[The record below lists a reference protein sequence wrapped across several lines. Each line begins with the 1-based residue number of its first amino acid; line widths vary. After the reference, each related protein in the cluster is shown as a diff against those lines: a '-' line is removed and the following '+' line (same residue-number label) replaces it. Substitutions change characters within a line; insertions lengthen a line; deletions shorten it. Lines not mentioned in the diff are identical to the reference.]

1 MVPCKDR
8 GNYNVPKEIAEKIK
22 EYLLSVF
29 MGEDK
34 ENLSEI
40 VENKLRMNE
49 KLKQISNKE

>member
-8 GNYNVPKEIAEKIK
+8 GNYNVPKKIAEKIK

-29 MGEDK
+29 MEEDK

-49 KLKQISNKE
+49 KLKQISIKE